1 MNARA
6 KVCDSSS
13 EKFFRASGSRFQFPV
28 LFCFAVAFFL
38 FSFSGFV
45 SADGMIVPVVPDDPY
60 PLILNHYVTV
70 DVVDSIAKVR
80 VEQEFQNNG
89 WRDLEGTYVFP
100 VPSGGVRNFMLNVNG
115 KTFEGKML
123 GAQEARALYQQYAL
137 ERKEAS
143 LLEYVGKE
151 TFAASVVLPRNE
163 KVKVI
168 IEYEQVLAESG
179 GVIHFFYPLSTERY
193 TTQPIDPVNIT
204 INIQSSGKIGFVS
217 SPTHDVDV
225 TRAGNSNVVVSYYS
239 VEIPYKDF
247 QLFYGV
253 TERDYDVKL
262 LAHKQ
267 AGSDEGFF
275 LLFVYP
281 SLAEADIEPTPKDIV
296 FVIDTSGS
304 MSGQKIEQAKNALKF
319 VLNRLDSKDK
329 FNIVSFSDEVKS
341 FASELKDANS
351 VNVGDALV
359 FADSLEAGSST
370 NIRAALEEARLQLK
384 PSSTRAQLVVFLT
397 DGVDTSGN
405 SQEEIL
411 SAFRGA
417 GGKIFPF
424 GVGEDVDFELL
435 DRLANDYGDGIP
447 TYIVTDADLEAVLTK
462 FFERI
467 THPLLLDVGVS
478 ISSNASS
485 VSASDVLP
493 KRIPDV
499 FLGSQVVL
507 AGKYSGS
514 GDAVVEIT
522 GKVGGNA
529 EAMNY
534 PVIFPSVSSNAFVE
548 RAWAV
553 KRVGFLL
560 DEIGLEGERAEWVEE
575 VKLLANAYGIPS
587 PYTSYVVVTDK
598 GEQITRDVGAQ
609 GAIAN
614 LPSAS
619 APFALGS
626 SYEAA
631 ESASSSTAS
640 QSKSIE
646 GKTFIEVG
654 GVWKDTACSSAQA
667 GEQVEFGSA
676 RYLELLQDDSMA
688 RFLSAG
694 TNVFVCTQ
702 QQAIQVTLG
711 SGSVIVPKANVTLPN
726 PVIPSDKKQFQIPF
740 EIIFGLIVVALVAFV
755 VISLSRTGWGQG
767 AVETHKVLASAT
779 RIEILRELN
788 KGERTPSF
796 LSARLGKNASTI
808 VEHLDKLSEAQM
820 IEKIEE
826 RGKKYVFYRLTGKG
840 KTFLRE
846 AS

>member
-1 MNARA
+1 
-6 KVCDSSS
+6 
-13 EKFFRASGSRFQFPV
+13 
-28 LFCFAVAFFL
+28 
-38 FSFSGFV
+38 
-45 SADGMIVPVVPDDPY
+45 MIVPIVPEDPY

-70 DVVDSIAKVR
+70 NITDSIARVH

-89 WRDLEGTYVFP
+89 WRDIEGTYVFP
-100 VPSGGVRNFMLNVNG
+100 VPSGGVRNFMLNVDG

-123 GAQEARALYQQYAL
+123 GALEARELYQQYAL

-143 LLEYVGKE
+143 LLEYVGKD
-151 TFAASVVLPRNE
+151 TFAASVVLPRSE

-179 GVIHFFYPLSTERY
+179 GVVHFFYPLSTERY

-204 INIQSSGKIGFVS
+204 IGIQSSGKIGFVS
-217 SPTHDVDV
+217 SPTHDVEV
-225 TRAGNSNVVVSYYS
+225 TRAGNSNAVVSYYS
-239 VEIPYKDF
+239 VEIPDKDF

-267 AGSDEGFF
+267 AGADEGFF
-275 LLFVYP
+275 LLFIYP
-281 SLAEADIEPTPKDIV
+281 SLAESDVDVTPKDVV

-319 VLNRLDSKDK
+319 VLKRLDSKDK
-329 FNIVSFSDEVKS
+329 FNIISFSDEVKS
-341 FASELKDANS
+341 FASELKDANTL
-351 VNVGDALV
+351 NVADALV
-359 FADSLEAGSST
+359 FADSLEADSST
-370 NIRAALEEARLQLK
+370 NIRAALAEAKAQLK
-384 PSSTRAQLVVFLT
+384 PAGGRAQLVVFLT
-397 DGVDTSGN
+397 DGVDTAGN

-411 SAFRGA
+411 ASFRGA

-424 GVGEDVDFELL
+424 GVGADVDFELL

-447 TYIVTDADLEAVLTK
+447 TYIITDAELEATLTQ

-467 THPLLLDVGVS
+467 THPLLLDASVS
-478 ISSNASS
+478 IAANSSS
-485 VSASDVLP
+485 VSASDFLP

-507 AGKYSGS
+507 AGEYSGS
-514 GDAVVEIT
+514 GDAVVEIS
-522 GKVGGNA
+522 GKISGK
-529 EAMNY
+529 EEKMSY
-534 PVIFPSVSSNAFVE
+534 PVVFPSSSSNAFVE

-560 DEIGLEGERAEWVEE
+560 DEIALEGESAEWVEE
-575 VKLLANAYGIPS
+575 VKTLANAYGIPS
-587 PYTSYVVVTDK
+587 PYTSYVVVTSEGK
-598 GEQITRDVGAQ
+598 QATRDVGAQ
-609 GAIAN
+609 GAMAN
-614 LPSAS
+614 LPTAA
-619 APFALGS
+619 APFALGA
-626 SYEAA
+626 SYGAA
-631 ESASSSTAS
+631 ETASSSTAS
-640 QSKSIE
+640 QTKAIE
-646 GKTFIEVG
+646 GKTFVEVG
-654 GVWKDTACSSAQA
+654 GVWKDTSCKDAQA

-694 TNVFVCTQ
+694 TSVFVCTPQ
-702 QQAIQVTLG
+702 QSIQVTLG
-711 SGSVIVPKANVTLPN
+711 QGSVIVPKANVTLP
-726 PVIPSDKKQFQIPF
+726 PSNRTGVQPQIQVPF
-740 EIIFGLIVVALVAFV
+740 EIIGGLVVVALVAFV
-755 VISLSRTGWGQG
+755 VISLTRTGLWGQG
-767 AVETHKVLASAT
+767 AVETHKVLASET